1 MKVSRCD
8 GKYQPFRFLQAFRR
22 STNSRNSPLNFP
34 ETHKTTLES
43 CASSRLC
50 EQFGDSG
57 KEKKRR
63 RRRRRS
69 QKSPSRLDS
78 ESLRSRAPP
87 LRKTNF
93 SPLNPDHRCALLRS
107 KESRPPE
114 PVHPVA
120 VWRRMSRRRT
130 GRGSLLGPLLWM
142 PVRCVSSPRI
152 NQLGLVSLLRRLP
165 VKYELHAA
173 GVKTE
178 RLRGQDDFRSG
189 ASE

>member
-8 GKYQPFRFLQAFRR
+8 SKYQPFRFLQAFRR

-34 ETHKTTLES
+34 ETHKTALES

-50 EQFGDSG
+50 EQFGDS
-57 KEKKRR
+57 EKKKKKKKK
-63 RRRRRS
+63 
-69 QKSPSRLDS
+69 QKSEIPLTTWQR
-78 ESLRSRAPP
+78 ESSVSGTAAA
-87 LRKTNF
+87 KTNF
-93 SPLNPDHRCALLRS
+93 SPLNPVHRRALLRS
-107 KESRPPE
+107 KVSGPPE

-120 VWRRMSRRRT
+120 VWWRMSRRRT
-130 GRGSLLGPLLWM
+130 GRWSLLGPLLWM